1 MANMPLIVLRDLR
14 SRFNAIP
21 ANVQGMIW
29 IALSG
34 LVFSCFMAIVRYVGA
49 TLDPIQT
56 GFLRYAFALF
66 FMAPF
71 FLKLRPSDLRGAK
84 LPMHALRGFL
94 HGSGVLLWFYA
105 MSRMPLAEVT
115 AMGFTAPVYTT
126 LLAALFLGEAIRLRR
141 MVAIVIGLFGALV
154 IIRPGFEVVDPGA
167 IAMLLAAPIFAC
179 ADIVAKKLTM
189 TETGA
194 AVVAY
199 LSVFVTIFTLI
210 PALYVWRTPTVEELA
225 LVFVTAGLAT
235 LGHLL
240 MTQGFKVA
248 EMSAIQPIKFVQL
261 VWSALIGLAVFG
273 EVPEIFTWIG
283 AAIIVGS
290 ISYIAHREAVARRK
304 NTVSDIRP

>member
-1 MANMPLIVLRDLR
+1 MIRALFREVQ
-14 SRFNAIP
+14 SRFLAISP
-21 ANVQGMIW
+21 NVQGMIW

-49 TLDPIQT
+49 TLDPVQT

-71 FLKLRPSDLRGAK
+71 FLKLRPSDVRNAR
-84 LPMHALRGFL
+84 LPLHALRGFL
-94 HGSGVLLWFYA
+94 HGGGVLLWFYA

-126 LLAALFLGEAIRLRR
+126 LLAALFLGEAIRIRR
-141 MVAIVIGLFGALV
+141 IIAIVTGLLGALI
-154 IIRPGFEVVDPGA
+154 IIRPGYAVVDPGA
-167 IAMLLAAPIFAC
+167 IAMLIAAPVFAC
-179 ADIVAKKLTM
+179 ADIVAKKLTL
-189 TETGA
+189 TESGP

-199 LSVFVTIFTLI
+199 LSVFVTLFTLV
-210 PALYVWRTPTVEELA
+210 PAIYVWRSPTFEELL
-225 LVFVTAGLAT
+225 LVAATAGLAT

-261 VWSALIGLAVFG
+261 VWSAIIGFAIFG
-273 EVPEIFTWIG
+273 EIPEIFTWIG

-290 ISYIAHREAVARRK
+290 VSYIAHREAVARRRRRQEI
-304 NTVSDIRP
+304 SSG

>member
-84 LPMHALRGFL
+84 LSMHALRGFL

-179 ADIVAKKLTM
+179 ADIVAKKLTV
-189 TETGA
+189 TETGP

-210 PALYVWRTPTVEELA
+210 PALYIWRAPTIEELA

>member
-1 MANMPLIVLRDLR
+1 MSFAPLRELQT
-14 SRFNAIP
+14 RFSSISPNL
-21 ANVQGMIW
+21 QGMFW

-49 TLDPIQT
+49 TLDPVQT
-56 GFLRYAFALF
+56 GFLRYAFALV

-71 FLKLRPSDLRGAK
+71 FLKLRPSDIRNAK
-84 LPMHALRGFL
+84 LPLHALRGFL
-94 HGSGVLLWFYA
+94 HGTGVLLWFYA

-126 LLAALFLGEAIRLRR
+126 LLAALFLGEAIRFRR
-141 MVAIVIGLFGALV
+141 IMAIIIGLMGALI
-154 IIRPGFEVVDPGA
+154 IIRPGFAVVDPGA
-167 IAMLLAAPIFAC
+167 IAMLVAAPIFAC
-179 ADIVAKKLTM
+179 ADIVAKKLTL
-189 TETGA
+189 TETGP

-199 LSVFVTIFTLI
+199 LSVFVTLFTFI
-210 PALYVWRTPTVEELA
+210 PALYVWRTPTIEELL
-225 LVFVTAGLAT
+225 LVLITAGLAT

-261 VWSALIGLAVFG
+261 VWSALIGFAIFG

-290 ISYIAHREAVARRK
+290 ITYIAHREAVARRRRRALAE
-304 NTVSDIRP
+304 T

>member
-1 MANMPLIVLRDLR
+1 MANMPLIVFRDLR

-21 ANVQGMIW
+21 PNVQGMIW

-71 FLKLRPSDLRGAK
+71 FMKLRPSDLRGAK
-84 LPMHALRGFL
+84 LLMHALRGFL

-126 LLAALFLGEAIRLRR
+126 LLAALFLGEVIRLRR
-141 MVAIVIGLFGALV
+141 IVAIALGLFGALV

-167 IAMLLAAPIFAC
+167 VAMLLAAPIFAC
-179 ADIVAKKLTM
+179 ADIVAKKLTV

-199 LSVFVTIFTLI
+199 LSVFVTIFTFI
-210 PALYVWRTPTVEELA
+210 PALYVWRAPTVEELV
-225 LVFVTAGLAT
+225 LVFITAGLAT

-261 VWSALIGLAVFG
+261 VWSALIGFAIFG

-304 NTVSDIRP
+304 RAGT

>member
-1 MANMPLIVLRDLR
+1 MLIIPLRDLKN
-14 SRFNAIP
+14 RFNAIP
-21 ANVQGMIW
+21 PNVQGMIW

-56 GFLRYAFALF
+56 GFMRYAFALV

-71 FLKLRPSDLRGAK
+71 FLRLRPSDLRRAN
-84 LPMHALRGFL
+84 LPAHALRGFL
-94 HGSGVLLWFYA
+94 HGSGVLLWFFA
-105 MSRMPLAEVT
+105 MTKMPLAEVT

-126 LLAALFLGEAIRLRR
+126 LLAALFLGEVIRLRR
-141 MVAIVIGLFGALV
+141 IVAIALGLFGALV
-154 IIRPGFEVVDPGA
+154 IIRPGFEVVDEGA

-179 ADIVAKKLTM
+179 ADIVAKKLTV
-189 TETGA
+189 TESGT

-210 PALYVWRTPTVEELA
+210 PALYVWRMPTTEELV
-225 LVFVTAGLAT
+225 LVAVTAGLAT

-261 VWSALIGLAVFG
+261 VWSALIGFAIFG
-273 EVPEIFTWIG
+273 EVPEVFTWIG

-304 NTVSDIRP
+304 RAGT